1 MSARADQNLLSDKA
15 TVLTPHSSVAE
26 TASFSG
32 TDPHPPLPPAFSEK
46 SLGRYRVVRLLGQ
59 GAFGSVYLAE
69 DTALGRQV
77 AVKVT
82 STSHKASAVCDSL
95 REAQT
100 LAKLDHP
107 AIVPVY
113 DLGSL
118 PSGEN
123 FTVAKYIRGQSLAE
137 RLVQGPMTPS
147 EAAQIVTQV
156 CEGLQHAHQQGVF
169 HRDIKP
175 ANILLDDKRNALVA
189 DFGLAVMEGDQHTR
203 RGEVSGSP
211 GYMSPEQV
219 RGDAHLLDG
228 RTDIWSVGVILYE
241 ALTGR
246 RPYSDTSREQLFE
259 EILHRDPK
267 PLRLI
272 DPAIPLE
279 LERITLR
286 CLRKDIA
293 DRYATAADVATEL
306 RGWLTTEQMP
316 VPQGDKQSSRGL
328 TVLVGGGIALLLMVG
343 VAIWRFA
350 DHSSAPGP
358 EKKGLD
364 NAAQLPVPTPQTK
377 SADPVMGTIS
387 LRIWSPKNPARRGKL
402 LDELGMLPLE
412 QGDQIRVEA
421 ELSRPAYAYILWI
434 DGQGKVSPVYPWTP
448 GDWKRRPA
456 QETKIAKISLP
467 EQLDTGWEL
476 EPGTGMETLLLLG
489 KEEPLEQDFDLQT
502 VLADLPSQS
511 QQDPRSLAWFE
522 NGLPKQDQLR
532 GPRFFDPQRI
542 DDPLLKTHQA
552 LQGRLGRR
560 FSFLRAVSFASRS
573 E

>member
-1 MSARADQNLLSDKA
+1 MAGRTDQNPLSDKP
-15 TVLTPHSSVAE
+15 TVRIPHSSVAE

-32 TDPHPPLPPAFSEK
+32 TDPHPPSPPVFAHQ
-46 SLGRYRVVRLLGQ
+46 SLGRYQVVRLLGQ
-59 GAFGSVYLAE
+59 GAFGAVYLAE
-69 DTALGRQV
+69 DTVLGRQV

-82 STSHKASAVCDSL
+82 STPQTASAVCNSL

-137 RLVQGPMTPS
+137 RLAQGPVTPS
-147 EAAQIVTQV
+147 KTAQIAAQV
-156 CEGLQHAHQQGVF
+156 CEGLQHAHQQGIF
-169 HRDIKP
+169 HRDVKP
-175 ANILLDDKRNALVA
+175 ANILLDEEGNALVA

-219 RGDAHLLDG
+219 RGDVHRLDG
-228 RTDIWSVGVILYE
+228 RTDIWSAGVMLYE

-246 RPYSDTSREQLFE
+246 RPFSDASREQLFE

-279 LERITLR
+279 LERITLH

-293 DRYATAADVATEL
+293 DRYATAADVANDL
-306 RGWLTTEQMP
+306 RRWLAIEQLPEP
-316 VPQGDKQSSRGL
+316 VANQQSSRWL
-328 TVLVGGGIALLLMVG
+328 PVLVGGSITLLLMFG
-343 VAIWRFA
+343 VVIWRYTGN
-350 DHSSAPGP
+350 SG
-358 EKKGLD
+358 EKDLG
-364 NAAQLPVPTPQTK
+364 NTSIPSVPTPGTK
-377 SADPVMGTIS
+377 AADPITGTIS
-387 LRIWSPKNPARRGKL
+387 LRIWSPENPARRGKL
-402 LDELGMLPLE
+402 LDEPGMLPLE

-421 ELSRPAYAYILWI
+421 ELSRPAFAYILWI

-448 GDWKRRPA
+448 GDWNRRPA
-456 QETKIAKISLP
+456 QETKIAKLSLP

-476 EPGTGMETLLLLG
+476 EPSTGMETLLLLG
-489 KEEPLEQDFDLQT
+489 RNEPLEQNFDLQT
-502 VLADLPSQS
+502 LLADLPSQA

-522 NGLPKQDQLR
+522 NGRPKQDQLR

-552 LQGRLGRR
+552 LQERLGKT